1 MVGRVFFST
10 NKKITL
16 KSSDHQAL
24 SFGPFEFT
32 DHRPSILKWN
42 GPRFDPLRGDFSE
55 KIETEFVISKW
66 RP

>member
-1 MVGRVFFST
+1 M
-10 NKKITL
+10 